1 MKTKSCSSSK
11 KMMSGGTT
19 KMMSGG
25 GLDKWRKHLDSCRK
39 QNPSKS
45 LKECMTMA
53 KKTYKK

>member
-1 MKTKSCSSSK
+1 MKKTNTS
-11 KMMSGGTT
+11 
-19 KMMSGG
+19 

-45 LKECMTMA
+45 LKECMAIA